1 MTSTTLLI
9 LVAFVAL
16 LLGGLIGWLVGGRR
30 SATLDA
36 LLREQTEDLTQAQA
50 DGKLIQAKFETAIR
64 ELAQQSDRAAQADSL
79 RVALDTARSEKSAL
93 NSQLAALAATSEARA
108 QSVAEQMAQLTSLR
122 ADTEVK
128 FAELAQTALNAGAK
142 NFLTLANET
151 FEKHALGS
159 AAQLDQK
166 RLELDGLLTPLKE
179 TLTRYETKLVEV
191 EKERADAY
199 GGLRELVTEMKA
211 GHAKVSDQTNRLANA
226 LRGSAKMR
234 GNWGEQQLRN
244 VLEKAGL
251 SALSDFRTEVS
262 VDTEDGR
269 LRPDVVVRLPG
280 GHELVIDAKVSLA
293 AYQASTETDDDTEK
307 LAHMSGHAKAMRL
320 RAKDLG
326 SKAYMDQFSSPVDLV
341 IMFVP
346 GEHFVNAAMEVD
358 PELWEYAFS
367 RGVLIASPT
376 NLIALART
384 VAQSWNQARMNDDAA
399 KIAELAKDLF
409 KRLAVMGDKVVTVG
423 KRLQLAVD
431 GYNEFV
437 GSLEGSV
444 MPQARKFRD
453 MEIGTS
459 EKPMVELE
467 SLAVHVRQP
476 VPGRDL
482 LLSAEPNEH

>member
-1 MTSTTLLI
+1 MTPTLLLI
-9 LVAFVAL
+9 LVALIASL
-16 LLGGLIGWLVGGRR
+16 IGGLIGWLVGGRR
-30 SATLDA
+30 STMLSA
-36 LLREQTEDLTQAQA
+36 LLHEQTEDLAQQQIE
-50 DGKLIQAKFETAIR
+50 GKQTQAKFEAAIR
-64 ELAQQSDRAAQADSL
+64 DLAQQSDRASQAEGL
-79 RVALDTARSEKSAL
+79 RTALDAARSEKSAL
-93 NSQLAALAATSEARA
+93 ESKLAALSATTEARA
-108 QSVAEQMAQLTSLR
+108 QAVAEQMAQLTSLR
-122 ADTEVK
+122 ADTEIK
-128 FAELAQTALNAGAK
+128 FAELAQTALNTGAK
-142 NFLTLANET
+142 NFLTLANEN
-151 FEKHALGS
+151 FAKHAQDS
-159 AAQLDQK
+159 AAQHDQK
-166 RLELDGLLTPLKE
+166 RIELDGLLTPLKE
-179 TLTRYETKLVEV
+179 TLNRYETKLVEV

-251 SALSDFRTEVS
+251 SAFSDFRTEVS
-262 VDTEDGR
+262 IDTEEGR

-280 GHELVIDAKVSLA
+280 GRELVIDAKVSLS
-293 AYQASTETDDDTEK
+293 AYQASTETDDDDAK
-307 LAHMSGHAKAMRL
+307 LMHMTGHAKAMRL
-320 RAKDLG
+320 RAEELG
-326 SKAYMDQFSSPVDLV
+326 RKSYWDKFASTADYV

-346 GEHFVNAAMEVD
+346 GEHFVNAAMETD
-358 PELWEYAFS
+358 PELWDHAFS

-384 VAQSWNQARMNDDAA
+384 VAQSWQQANMNDDAA

-459 EKPMVELE
+459 EKPLAELE
-467 SLAVHVRQP
+467 ALTVQVRQP

-482 LLSAEPNEH
+482 LLTQETGEH